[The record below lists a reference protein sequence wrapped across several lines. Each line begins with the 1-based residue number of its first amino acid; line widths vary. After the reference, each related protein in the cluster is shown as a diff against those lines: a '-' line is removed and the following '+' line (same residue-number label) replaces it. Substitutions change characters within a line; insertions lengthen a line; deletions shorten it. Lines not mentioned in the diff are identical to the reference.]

1 MKHIKTYIKIDGNNS
16 MNNSHNLNIHKG
28 KHTYKQLDKSYRKTK
43 LHNKQ
48 GLRNNKYTKHKIIRT
63 HKGGKLRLELDYG
76 ENTRNLTFTLNNYFD
91 YIKRFKSKTILR
103 FLINSKNS
111 GKFSDS
117 KFYSN
122 IDIGFIKSR
131 LVQATNLIIHF
142 KEYIYSINKTFNE
155 FVEFLLVCEIY
166 NQNIN
171 ITTKKNILDLLST
184 EISKNA
190 ITNNIFI
197 EYIDTMSLITLPIPM
212 NNLIKTKMSTTTT
225 PITIIDIEKDSF
237 NTVFNAKLDNMMLAT
252 VFSIII
258 KIIYNTVASSKSKKF
273 TDNAITNLKHIITSA
288 LGLCNAGTNSDCIES
303 KSSSTSTVNNINSNK
318 TFSDNKQKLILNMNN
333 IFNHIIKNNMTI
345 VAAARAVAVATAY
358 DAVAAAAVPA
368 AAAAAVDDAAVDA
381 RAAAPAAVPAINA
394 QVAANHLN
402 TVNNITTLLYVWD
415 IIVFN
420 IADIALLIQ
429 DDINTIN
436 NYKPFYVY
444 LHIISKMPLL
454 KPTIVASTPPIY
466 SPKFEP
472 LYRQCSFVINNFIK
486 YITFYNKNKNLFI
499 ILIILIYIY
508 IIEPGNSKVSNVEWI
523 AFINRIEI
531 IYNTFYGIKKNEQKI
546 GNKEL
551 MFKANIEFKEKIRTD
566 NYLTVLYKNFNIP
579 YDNIIN
585 FEENKI
591 IAQVFNNL
599 ILKDLTVLLID
610 KPINEKIKEII
621 ENYIKHNNNTCT
633 KLITHLPTSISELI
647 PKTLHT
653 KIDSSKYDWL
663 VSKLTEGNVNVKANL
678 ESIIKRNNNVDF
690 IEYINEFNFENF
702 IAFMILP
709 NTIVDPI
716 IIGLIASAEVGGATN
731 DIKQKSLKTI
741 LQINNANFTILMKRV
756 NDGGGVNDANIVI
769 RIITGLIEAVG
780 VDGADAD
787 IRRDT
792 LKTILQMNVDNFTI
806 LMKRVNPVAG
816 GAVVA
821 ADANIVILIIE
832 GLINAVS
839 AVDAAASDIK
849 RETLKTILQ
858 MNAENF
864 NILMERVNAGVGA
877 AAVIVIR
884 IITELITAVGVI
896 AASDIKRVTLKT
908 ILQMNVENFTLLM
921 KRVNPDAVAAV
932 PVAADADIVIQIII
946 GLINAVGVNDAGAA
960 FAAADA
966 DIRRETLQ
974 TILQMNAENF
984 TILMRRVNDG
994 IVADAAADAD
1004 IVIQIIRGLITA
1016 VSFNGAHAVA
1026 AADAVIRRET
1036 LKTILQMNAEIFTI
1050 LMKRVNDA
1058 VAAVPAVDGAAAAA
1072 AVIVI
1077 QIIRGLINDVGVV
1090 AAAVDIRRETLKTI
1104 LQMNAE
1110 NFTILMKRVNDAID
1124 AVGGVDVAAAAA
1136 ADIVIQIISGLINAV
1151 GSYNNIRADIKRETL
1166 KTILQMNL
1174 ENFTL
1179 LMERVNGAI
1188 DAVGGVDVA
1197 VAAAAA
1203 GIVIRIIRDLINDVS
1218 FNGDPAAGAVVAVAP
1233 AVADIR
1239 RDTLKT
1245 ILQMNVENFT
1255 LLMKRVNPIAGGAG
1269 VVLDDADIVIQIIR
1283 GLIDAV
1289 GVNDAGAAF
1298 AAAVAD
1304 IRREILKTI
1313 LQMNAENFNILM
1325 ERVNG
1330 ADPAVVGAA
1339 AAAADIVI
1347 QIIRGLITY
1356 VGVVAAAADIRRETL
1371 KTILQMNAENFNILM
1386 KRVNPAAGA
1395 VANDDADIVIQIIR
1409 GLITAV
1415 GDVDAVIRRE
1425 TLKTILQM
1433 NLENFTLLMK
1443 RVNPVAGGA
1452 VVVDAAAAAVIV
1464 IQIIKGLIDAVGKN
1478 KKTADIRR
1486 KTLQTILQMNA
1497 KNFTILME
1505 RVNGDD
1511 PAVVDVAAAVI
1522 VIEIIQGLINAVGFV
1537 AAVIKQKTLET
1548 ILQMNAENFNI
1559 LMDERVNYV
1568 NRDYKSTTAD
1578 AVIQIITGLIHNAV
1592 GVDVAAAV
1600 IKQKTLQTILQMNAG
1615 NFTILMISSINAGI
1629 DAGNKSYNYSKD
1641 ASEPN
1646 NTALL
1651 RSIKVVAINTD
1662 MVIQIIRGLIDA
1674 VGVAHDAAVI
1684 KRKTLKIILQMNV
1697 VNFTLLMERVNDA
1710 VPAVGDDVV
1719 AATDA
1724 VAVAAANIVIQII
1737 EGLIVAVGGDEHPPN
1752 NVTLGHRNTNLHLY
1766 LNNNDRLMFYII
1778 DNYTPLNRDNL
1789 IVQLRNILDV
1799 VDAH

>member
-166 NQNIN
+166 NKNST
-171 ITTKKNILDLLST
+171 ITTKQHILDLLST

-212 NNLIKTKMSTTTT
+212 NNLIKTKMSTTT
-225 PITIIDIEKDSF
+225 PITLPYIEKDNF
-237 NTVFNAKLDNMMLAT
+237 NNVFNEKLNNMMLAT

-258 KIIYNTVASSKSKKF
+258 KIIYNTVASSKSEKF
-273 TDNAITNLKHIITSA
+273 TDNAIINLKTIITRA
-288 LGLCNAGTNSDCIES
+288 LALCNAGTNRDCIES
-303 KSSSTSTVNNINSNK
+303 RDISTSTKDNIINNK

-333 IFNHIIKNNMTI
+333 IFNHIIKNNMTF
-345 VAAARAVAVATAY
+345 VAAA
-358 DAVAAAAVPA
+358 DAAALAAAAAAAAADAAAAA
-368 AAAAAVDDAAVDA
+368 AAAAAVPGAAADAVDA
-381 RAAAPAAVPAINA
+381 ARDAALAAAALAAD
-394 QVAANHLN
+394 AAARALIDAEVIANQDS
-402 TVNNITTLLYVWD
+402 TVRNITTLLYVWD

-420 IADIALLIQ
+420 NANIALLIQ

-523 AFINRIEI
+523 AFINKIEI

-566 NYLTVLYKNFNIP
+566 NYLTVLYKTFNIP
-579 YDNIIN
+579 DDNIIN

-621 ENYIKHNNNTCT
+621 ENYIKHNNNACT

-678 ESIIKRNNNVDF
+678 VSIIKKRNNNVDF

-709 NTIVDPI
+709 NTIVEPI

-741 LQINNANFTILMKRV
+741 LQINNANFNILMKRV
-756 NDGGGVNDANIVI
+756 NDGGGVDDANIVI
-769 RIITGLIEAVG
+769 
-780 VDGADAD
+780 
-787 IRRDT
+787 
-792 LKTILQMNVDNFTI
+792 Q
-806 LMKRVNPVAG
+806 
-816 GAVVA
+816 
-821 ADANIVILIIE
+821 IIE

-839 AVDAAASDIK
+839 
-849 RETLKTILQ
+849 
-858 MNAENF
+858 F
-864 NILMERVNAGVGA
+864 NVVHGVF
-877 AAVIVIR
+877 V
-884 IITELITAVGVI
+884 
-896 AASDIKRVTLKT
+896 
-908 ILQMNVENFTLLM
+908 
-921 KRVNPDAVAAV
+921 AV
-932 PVAADADIVIQIII
+932 PD
-946 GLINAVGVNDAGAA
+946 
-960 FAAADA
+960 
-966 DIRRETLQ
+966 
-974 TILQMNAENF
+974 
-984 TILMRRVNDG
+984 
-994 IVADAAADAD
+994 
-1004 IVIQIIRGLITA
+1004 
-1016 VSFNGAHAVA
+1016 
-1026 AADAVIRRET
+1026 
-1036 LKTILQMNAEIFTI
+1036 
-1050 LMKRVNDA
+1050 
-1058 VAAVPAVDGAAAAA
+1058 
-1072 AVIVI
+1072 
-1077 QIIRGLINDVGVV
+1077 
-1090 AAAVDIRRETLKTI
+1090 
-1104 LQMNAE
+1104 
-1110 NFTILMKRVNDAID
+1110 
-1124 AVGGVDVAAAAA
+1124 
-1136 ADIVIQIISGLINAV
+1136 
-1151 GSYNNIRADIKRETL
+1151 
-1166 KTILQMNL
+1166 
-1174 ENFTL
+1174 
-1179 LMERVNGAI
+1179 
-1188 DAVGGVDVA
+1188 
-1197 VAAAAA
+1197 
-1203 GIVIRIIRDLINDVS
+1203 
-1218 FNGDPAAGAVVAVAP
+1218 
-1233 AVADIR
+1233 
-1239 RDTLKT
+1239 
-1245 ILQMNVENFT
+1245 
-1255 LLMKRVNPIAGGAG
+1255 
-1269 VVLDDADIVIQIIR
+1269 
-1283 GLIDAV
+1283 
-1289 GVNDAGAAF
+1289 
-1298 AAAVAD
+1298 
-1304 IRREILKTI
+1304 
-1313 LQMNAENFNILM
+1313 
-1325 ERVNG
+1325 
-1330 ADPAVVGAA
+1330 
-1339 AAAADIVI
+1339 
-1347 QIIRGLITY
+1347 
-1356 VGVVAAAADIRRETL
+1356 AAADIRRETL

-1415 GDVDAVIRRE
+1415 GDVAVDAVIRRETLKTILQMNVENFTILMKRVNDGIAPVADAAAWFVIQIIRGLITAVGDVAVDAVIRRE

-1433 NLENFTLLMK
+1433 NLENFNILMQ

-1452 VVVDAAAAAVIV
+1452 VVAADAADIV
-1464 IQIIKGLIDAVGKN
+1464 IQII
-1478 KKTADIRR
+1478 R
-1486 KTLQTILQMNA
+1486 
-1497 KNFTILME
+1497 
-1505 RVNGDD
+1505 
-1511 PAVVDVAAAVI
+1511 
-1522 VIEIIQGLINAVGFV
+1522 GLINAVGVV
-1537 AAVIKQKTLET
+1537 AAADADIRRETLKT
-1548 ILQMNAENFNI
+1548 ILQMNAENF
-1559 LMDERVNYV
+1559 
-1568 NRDYKSTTAD
+1568 
-1578 AVIQIITGLIHNAV
+1578 
-1592 GVDVAAAV
+1592 
-1600 IKQKTLQTILQMNAG
+1600 TI
-1615 NFTILMISSINAGI
+1615 
-1629 DAGNKSYNYSKD
+1629 
-1641 ASEPN
+1641 
-1646 NTALL
+1646 
-1651 RSIKVVAINTD
+1651 
-1662 MVIQIIRGLIDA
+1662 
-1674 VGVAHDAAVI
+1674 
-1684 KRKTLKIILQMNV
+1684 
-1697 VNFTLLMERVNDA
+1697 LMERVNDA
-1710 VPAVGDDVV
+1710 VPAVPVV
-1719 AATDA
+1719 
-1724 VAVAAANIVIQII
+1724 VVGPAAAA
-1737 EGLIVAVGGDEHPPN
+1737 AVTSRVGA
-1752 NVTLGHRNTNLHLY
+1752 TAFKLCRRNQYDCWDCDCLL
-1766 LNNNDRLMFYII
+1766 
-1778 DNYTPLNRDNL
+1778 
-1789 IVQLRNILDV
+1789 
-1799 VDAH
+1799 